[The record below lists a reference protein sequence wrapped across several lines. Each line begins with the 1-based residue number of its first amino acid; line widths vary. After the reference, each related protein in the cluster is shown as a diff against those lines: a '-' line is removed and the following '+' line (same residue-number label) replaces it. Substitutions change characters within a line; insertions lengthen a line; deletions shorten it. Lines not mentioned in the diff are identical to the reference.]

1 MLRLDPRQD
10 LCATVIFADP
20 TRRGADSKFTA
31 KVENE
36 NHLLYGLGLEE
47 IGSLIVSFSC
57 PYEYRGVVEE
67 LAQLCELVSR
77 SKAEASG

>member
-20 TRRGADSKFTA
+20 TRRGVDSKFTA
-31 KVENE
+31 NVENE

-47 IGSLIVSFSC
+47 IGSFPSPVLGISWSCRRVSA
-57 PYEYRGVVEE
+57 VVRVG
-67 LAQLCELVSR
+67 QSVQS
-77 SKAEASG
+77 